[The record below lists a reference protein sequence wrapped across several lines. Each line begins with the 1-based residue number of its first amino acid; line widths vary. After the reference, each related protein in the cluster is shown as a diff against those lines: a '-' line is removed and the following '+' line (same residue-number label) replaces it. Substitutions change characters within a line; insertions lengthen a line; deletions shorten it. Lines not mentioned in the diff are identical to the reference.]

1 MRSSIQVSVS
11 ISSAS
16 ETSRISFTFACTI
29 GNVSLPGEATR
40 RPSAM
45 VGFSGTATG
54 RPAASERRKSSA
66 VSGSTP

>member
-16 ETSRISFTFACTI
+16 ETSRISFTFCTI
-29 GNVSLPGEATR
+29 GNVSLPGVVTR
-40 RPSAM
+40 RPSAI
-45 VGFSGTATG
+45 VGFSSTR
-54 RPAASERRKSSA
+54 RPASSERLVSSA